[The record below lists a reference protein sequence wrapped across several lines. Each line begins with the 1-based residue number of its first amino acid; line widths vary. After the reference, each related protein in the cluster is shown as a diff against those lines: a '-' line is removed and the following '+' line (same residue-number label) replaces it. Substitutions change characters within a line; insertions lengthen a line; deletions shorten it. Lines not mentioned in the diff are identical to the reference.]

1 MTNETP
7 FVRPKAIE
15 DWLKRYQ
22 AFSETEGRLENA
34 LVTTA
39 GISLPQVHALLF
51 LAEHGP
57 ASNSEVGRF
66 LRRQAQSM
74 TGLMD
79 RLIAH
84 KYVGK
89 KAHPKDRRAVVLSMT
104 PKGWAKLLAVLPI
117 MEETLNGRRSKTP
130 AADAG

>member
-1 MTNETP
+1 LTTET
-7 FVRPKAIE
+7 FVRPKAIDE
-15 DWLKRYQ
+15 WLKRYQ
-22 AFSETEGRLENA
+22 AFSETYGRVENA
-34 LVTTA
+34 LVTQA
-39 GISLPQVHALLF
+39 GITLPQVHALLF

-57 ASNSEVGRF
+57 AKNNDIGRF

-89 KAHPKDRRAVVLSMT
+89 KADWRDRRAVVLSIT
-104 PKGWAKLLAVLPI
+104 AKGQEKLQAVLPI
-117 MEETLNGRRSKTP
+117 MEEALNGRAR
-130 AADAG
+130 A

>member
-1 MTNETP
+1 VTTETP
-7 FVRPKAIE
+7 FVRPKAID

-34 LVTTA
+34 LVTAA
-39 GISLPQVHALLF
+39 GITLPQVHALLF

-57 ASNSEVGRF
+57 AKNSDVGRF

-79 RLIAH
+79 RLIAR

-89 KAHPKDRRAVVLSMT
+89 KADHKDRRAVVLSIT
-104 PKGWAKLLAVLPI
+104 TKGWEKLRAVLPI
-117 MEETLNGRRSKTP
+117 MEEALDGRRR
-130 AADAG
+130 A